1 MSIASQLA
9 TLAANKAAIKAAI
22 LAKNPATPLTDALSS
37 WPASIKS
44 IPSGGAFADGE
55 VKFIDYDGHVLISYT
70 AAEASTLTAMP
81 SLPSH
86 EGLSAQG
93 WNYTLEQMKSCLS
106 AVETC
111 DIGCMY
117 TTDDG
122 KTRITLTIQD
132 AKYSNIPLVF
142 RQTVANGVEVDWGDG
157 SAVQTYS
164 STS

>member
-1 MSIASQLA
+1 MA
-9 TLAANKAAIKAAI
+9 
-22 LAKNPATPLTDALSS
+22 S
-37 WPASIKS
+37 WPASIES
-44 IPSGGAFADGE
+44 IPSGGDTPSGRTFTDGE
-55 VKFIDYDGHVLISYT
+55 VKFIDYDGTVLTSYT

-81 SLPSH
+81 ALPSH

-106 AVETC
+106 AVGTC

-142 RQTVANGVEVDWGDG
+142 
-157 SAVQTYS
+157 
-164 STS
+164 